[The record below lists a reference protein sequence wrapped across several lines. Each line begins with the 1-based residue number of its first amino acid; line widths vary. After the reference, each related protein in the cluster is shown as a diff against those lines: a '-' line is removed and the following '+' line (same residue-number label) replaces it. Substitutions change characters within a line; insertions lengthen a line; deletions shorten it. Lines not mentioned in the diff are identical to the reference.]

1 LVAYIGVKTYILL
14 IRNDILLSSI
24 FKILLVVLFKFV
36 RLSTRISLCRFA
48 RVRILPSDF
57 VSAGKREHWN
67 PDTLISRCPHRFS
80 HSALQ
85 DYDPAIEAFQKA
97 LTEHRNPDTLKKL
110 NDAEKA
116 QKQKL
121 QEEYFD
127 PEKAEEERQLGERCP
142 QASDVD

>member
-1 LVAYIGVKTYILL
+1 M
-14 IRNDILLSSI
+14 
-24 FKILLVVLFKFV
+24 
-36 RLSTRISLCRFA
+36 
-48 RVRILPSDF
+48 
-57 VSAGKREHWN
+57 
-67 PDTLISRCPHRFS
+67 
-80 HSALQ
+80 Q

-127 PEKAEEERQLGERCP
+127 PEKAEVERQLGERWP
-142 QASDVD
+142 QASEVDWNLERSKSSLPVCHPVTWFHSNVEIVTKIRHACLCPIPMVVRMMESASAADETSEKCVMCSRRSFVT